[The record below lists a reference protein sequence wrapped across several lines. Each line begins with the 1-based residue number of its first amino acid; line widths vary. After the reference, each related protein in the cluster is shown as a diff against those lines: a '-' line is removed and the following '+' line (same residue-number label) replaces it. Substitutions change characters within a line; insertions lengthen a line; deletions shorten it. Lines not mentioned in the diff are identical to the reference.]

1 MNFILDGMLGKLARW
16 LRMMGHDVKYS
27 NDIGDPDLLSIAKE
41 EKRVLLTRDFAL
53 YQRAIANGLDTF
65 YVEGTTEVERLSEL
79 AHRFNLQLNIDLEN
93 SHCPK
98 CNTKLQSV
106 PKKDIENKVEKNTL
120 VHYDVFWRCLKCE
133 AVYWQGGHWTKI
145 RETLEKAK
153 EKLKENERK
162 VILRAT

>member
-27 NDIGDPDLLSIAKE
+27 NDICDPDLLSIAKE

-53 YQRAIANGLDTF
+53 YHRAIANGLETF
-65 YVEGTTEVERLSEL
+65 YVEGTTEADRLSEL
-79 AHRFNLQLNIDLEN
+79 AHRFNLPLNINLEN

-98 CNTKLQSV
+98 CNTKLQSI
-106 PKKDIENKVEKNTL
+106 PKKDIEKKVEKNTL
-120 VHYDVFWRCLKCE
+120 AHYDVFWRCLKCE
-133 AVYWQGGHWTKI
+133 AIYWQGGHWTKI